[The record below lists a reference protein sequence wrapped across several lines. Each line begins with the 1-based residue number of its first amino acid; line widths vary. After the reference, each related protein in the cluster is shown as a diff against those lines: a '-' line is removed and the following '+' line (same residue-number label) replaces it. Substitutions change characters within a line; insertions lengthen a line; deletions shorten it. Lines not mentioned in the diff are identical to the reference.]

1 VSRPA
6 RRAEDSLAP
15 ARHAARRVVMVT
27 CPGDES
33 TLVDVVFNLATVCAE
48 VGQQVVIIGTKG
60 LSAPPDGSELPQ
72 APSLQSKDWSSS
84 WADGMLPA
92 HEMRDR
98 LQTGPVDPSDV
109 KAHLGETGVPGVSR
123 LDLRS
128 FVGHPA
134 RVVMR
139 APEVLAALQT
149 FVDVVIFEV
158 PSFVSVH
165 HGEGLAPL
173 ADVVLVVGERRNTKL
188 NEIRKTREALTRLG
202 APVVGM
208 ALTRAP
214 EGTYV
219 WGHYSE
225 YDEALDPELD
235 ETIDHDHLQDHDTAQ
250 LPLVKVSDGDAA
262 APHDEAVVDLAT
274 PDA

>member
-1 VSRPA
+1 
-6 RRAEDSLAP
+6 
-15 ARHAARRVVMVT
+15 MVT
-27 CPGDES
+27 SPGNES
-33 TLVDVVFNLATVCAE
+33 TLVDVVINLATVCAE
-48 VGQQVVIIGTKG
+48 VGQQVVIIGTAG
-60 LSAPPDGSELPQ
+60 LSAPPDGSELEQ
-72 APSLQSKDWSSS
+72 APSLPRKDWAPS
-84 WADGMLPA
+84 WPDAGLPA
-92 HEMRDR
+92 LQSRDR
-98 LQTGPVDPSDV
+98 LQAGPVDPEDV
-109 KAHLGETGVPGVSR
+109 EAQLGETGVPGVAR

-134 RVVMR
+134 QVVIR
-139 APEVLAALQT
+139 APEVVAALQT
-149 FVDVVIFEV
+149 LVDVIIFEV
-158 PSFVSVH
+158 PSFLSVH

-188 NEIRKTREALTRLG
+188 NEIRKTREALMRLG

-225 YDEALDPELD
+225 FGETFDQEAAE
-235 ETIDHDHLQDHDTAQ
+235 EIDQNPAEEHDTAQ
-250 LPLVKVSDGDAA
+250 LPVVQASDNGSTTTHD
-262 APHDEAVVDLAT
+262 DEAMVDLAT